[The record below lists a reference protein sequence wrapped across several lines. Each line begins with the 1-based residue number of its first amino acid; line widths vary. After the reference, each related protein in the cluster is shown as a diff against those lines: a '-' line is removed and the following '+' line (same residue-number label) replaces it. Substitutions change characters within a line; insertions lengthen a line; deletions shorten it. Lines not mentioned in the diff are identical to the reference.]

1 MRITEITTQNPDLNE
16 APAGMFKQGLKKLGA
31 KAAGA
36 IGMKGTAAGLA
47 QSADTGDQA
56 NKLKVDLKGYLGGTG
71 GSLKSLDAEE
81 LKGFLAS
88 KKMPTTLVPA
98 SGIVPPK
105 ELDDII
111 LKTIQQ
117 SKKVKGAPAVGAKPD
132 AGAIG
137 SGTAPAGGGA
147 PASAGGGAGAPA
159 GQAQAQG
166 GGQAPAQG
174 GQAPAQAG
182 QQPAPNDANN
192 DGKDDT
198 TGKVIPM
205 NKKAAGGAPAGG
217 AGAKAGGSEI
227 PAELQAQIDQLT
239 PTEKKALAGQ
249 I

>member
-1 MRITEITTQNPDLNE
+1 MRIVEITTKDSDLSE

-71 GSLKSLDAEE
+71 GNLKSLDAEE

-88 KKMPTTLVPA
+88 KKMPTNMVPA

-117 SKKVKGAPAVGAKPD
+117 SKKVKGAPAVGAKPN

-159 GQAQAQG
+159 GQAQG
-166 GGQAPAQG
+166 GGQQG

-205 NKKAAGGAPAGG
+205 NKKAAGGGTVSG
-217 AGAKAGGSEI
+217 AGASEI
-227 PAELQAQIDQLT
+227 PADLQAQIDQLT
-239 PTEKKALAGQ
+239 PTEKKALAG
-249 I
+249 II

>member
-1 MRITEITTQNPDLNE
+1 MRIIEITTKDSDLSE

-88 KKMPTTLVPA
+88 KKMPTTMVPA

-105 ELDDII
+105 ELDNII

-117 SKKVKGAPAVGAKPD
+117 SKKVKGAPAVGAKPN

-147 PASAGGGAGAPA
+147 PASAGGGAGAPT
-159 GQAQAQG
+159 GQAQG

-182 QQPAPNDANN
+182 QAPAPNDANN

-205 NKKAAGGAPAGG
+205 NKKAAGGGTVSG
-217 AGAKAGGSEI
+217 AGASEI

-239 PTEKKALAGQ
+239 PTEKKALAG
-249 I
+249 II